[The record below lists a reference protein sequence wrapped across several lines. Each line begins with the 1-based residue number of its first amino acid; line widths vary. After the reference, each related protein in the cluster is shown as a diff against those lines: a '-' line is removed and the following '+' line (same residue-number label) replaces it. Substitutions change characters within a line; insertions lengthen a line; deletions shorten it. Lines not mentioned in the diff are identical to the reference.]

1 MKIRASDD
9 STSNGANEGWAVL
22 STLLGGLLVWGA
34 IGWLL
39 DHWWHTH
46 MATPIGVLLG
56 MVLGIYA
63 VVARYGRAPMP
74 TASTRP
80 SNQSPWV
87 APFESRLIRRS
98 DDGMDGADSRADQ
111 SAHSTGKE
119 SR

>member
-1 MKIRASDD
+1 MKTRASDD
-9 STSNGANEGWAVL
+9 STSNGANEGWAVF

-46 MATPIGVLLG
+46 VATPIGFLLG

-63 VVARYGRAPMP
+63 VVARYGRAPVP
-74 TASTRP
+74 TVSTRP

-87 APFESRLIRRS
+87 APFESRLIRQP
-98 DDGMDGADSRADQ
+98 DDGVGRVDSRVDP
-111 SAHSTGKE
+111 STHSTEKE